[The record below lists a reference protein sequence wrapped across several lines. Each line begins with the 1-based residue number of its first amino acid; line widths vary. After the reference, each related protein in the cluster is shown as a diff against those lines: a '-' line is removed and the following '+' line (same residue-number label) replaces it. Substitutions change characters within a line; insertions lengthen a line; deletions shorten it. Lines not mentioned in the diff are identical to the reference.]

1 MRGEIM
7 ENDVKGLLDLGIEV
21 RIKAKSDEKFPKD
34 ALVGIVSIPA
44 SGQAG
49 GTIDVTTFSDPTK
62 VYIPDRPDTG
72 DMDYEYLYTIA
83 KYTKV
88 KGYCDNTEK
97 DILIKYPEGDG
108 VLYSGVCQ
116 TWRNEKSVG
125 SDAMKATLHTVPSVS
140 PSDKTAE
147 EVTALIETAE

>member
-1 MRGEIM
+1 MNETV
-7 ENDVKGLLDLGIEV
+7 DAKGLLDLGIEV
-21 RIKAKSDEKFPKD
+21 RIKEKSETTFPKD

-44 SGQAG
+44 TGQAG

-72 DMDYEYLYTIA
+72 EMDFEYLYTLA

-88 KGYCDNTEK
+88 KSYCDNTEK

-125 SDAMKATLHTVPSVS
+125 SDALKATLHTVPSVS
-140 PSDKTAE
+140 PSDKSKT
-147 EVTALIETAE
+147 EVTALIATE